1 MDARHTFTSDAPCF
15 PLHAVEPE
23 EPDYFEHRGDPA
35 QPVWDCI
42 SRIWGSSAESWRHQQ
57 REAGR

>member
-23 EPDYFEHRGDPA
+23 EPDYFERRDDPA
-35 QPVWDCI
+35 QPIWDCI
-42 SRIWGSSAESWRHQQ
+42 ESIWRRHQNQ
-57 REAGR
+57 ESGR